1 MMQYLD
7 FEQREKHFKQLLV
20 EQVAQLKKDL
30 LATKLVVEPLKD
42 LVFQK
47 DERLK
52 VVEIQNKKLMD
63 EIDVLKARARNTTY
77 EPSL

>member
-1 MMQYLD
+1 MQYLD
-7 FEQREKHFKQLLV
+7 FEQREAHKNKTLV

-63 EIDVLKARARNTTY
+63 EIDVLKAQARNTTY

>member
-1 MMQYLD
+1 MQYLD
-7 FEQREKHFKQLLV
+7 FEQREKHSKQLLV